1 MENCGSIF
9 HRELSGFCGIH
20 RVGGDVTV
28 VDKAM
33 PLSTLWGF
41 RGVDCMTGAL
51 ANIRVLDLSR
61 VLAGP
66 WAGQTLAD
74 LGAEVIK
81 VERPGSGDDTRHWGP
96 PYVKDPAGND
106 TGEAAYFQSAN
117 RNKQSLTIDFTRPQG
132 QQLIRKLALQSD
144 VLLENFKVGGLA
156 AYGLDYESLK
166 AINPRL
172 IYCSITGFG
181 QDGPYAKRAG
191 YDFMIQGL
199 GGLMSLT
206 GRADDEAGAG
216 PMKVGVALTDILTGL
231 YATVG
236 VLAAINHRAVSGEG
250 QWVNLAL
257 LDVQVACLANQ
268 ALNFLTS
275 GQAPQR
281 LGNAHPNIVP
291 YQDFPSADGNFI
303 LAVGNDSQFA
313 KLCAVA
319 ERSEWALDS
328 RFATNQARVKHR
340 EQLIPLLRQVTVFK
354 TTAQWIALLEGAGV
368 PCGPINDLAQV
379 FADPQV
385 LARGLRLDLPNGLG
399 GLTPQVASPLRLSAS
414 PVTYRNA
421 PPLLGEHSDAL
432 LQRLLDLSTAQIAA
446 LRAGGVV

>member
-1 MENCGSIF
+1 
-9 HRELSGFCGIH
+9 
-20 RVGGDVTV
+20 
-28 VDKAM
+28 M
-33 PLSTLWGF
+33 P
-41 RGVDCMTGAL
+41 GAL
-51 ANIRVLDLSR
+51 SHIRVLDLSR

-66 WAGQTLAD
+66 WAGQILGD

-96 PYVKDPAGND
+96 PYIKDAEGND
-106 TGEAAYFQSAN
+106 SREAAYFQSAN
-117 RNKQSLTIDFTRPQG
+117 RNKQSLTLDFTQPEG
-132 QQLIRKLALQSD
+132 QRLVRELVAQCD

-181 QDGPYAKRAG
+181 QTGPYAKRAG

-206 GRADDEAGAG
+206 GRPDGEEGAG

-236 VLAAINHRAVSGEG
+236 VLAALNQREQSGIG
-250 QWVNLAL
+250 QHIDVAL

-268 ALNFLTS
+268 AMNYLTTGVS
-275 GQAPQR
+275 PKR

-303 LAVGNDSQFA
+303 LAVGNDGQFR
-313 KLCAVA
+313 KFCEVA
-319 ERSEWALDS
+319 CVAHLADDA
-328 RFATNQARVKHR
+328 RFATNKARVAHR
-340 EQLIPLLRQVTVFK
+340 AELIPLLRQATVFK
-354 TTAQWIALLEGAGV
+354 TTAQWIELLETAGV
-368 PCGPINDLAQV
+368 PCGPINDLQQV

-385 LARGLRLDLPNGLG
+385 QARGLRLDLPNALG
-399 GLTPQVASPLRLSAS
+399 SHTPQVASPLRLSAT
-414 PVTYRNA
+414 PVAYRSA
-421 PPLLGEHSDAL
+421 PPLLGQHTEAL
-432 LQRLLDLSTAQIAA
+432 LERLLGMSEAQVSA
-446 LRAGGVV
+446 LREGGVV

>member
-1 MENCGSIF
+1 MS
-9 HRELSGFCGIH
+9 
-20 RVGGDVTV
+20 
-28 VDKAM
+28 
-33 PLSTLWGF
+33 
-41 RGVDCMTGAL
+41 GAL
-51 ANIRVLDLSR
+51 SHIRVLDLSR

-66 WAGQTLAD
+66 WAGQIFGD

-96 PYVKDPAGND
+96 PYIKDAEGSD
-106 TGEAAYFQSAN
+106 SREAAYFQSAN
-117 RNKQSLTIDFTRPQG
+117 RNKQSLTLDFTQPEG
-132 QQLIRKLALQSD
+132 QRLVRELVAQCD

-181 QDGPYAKRAG
+181 QSGPYAKRAG

-206 GRADDEAGAG
+206 GRPEGEEGAG

-236 VLAAINHRAVSGEG
+236 VLAALNQREQSGVG
-250 QWVNLAL
+250 QHIDVAL

-268 ALNFLTS
+268 AMNYLATGVS
-275 GQAPQR
+275 PKR

-303 LAVGNDSQFA
+303 LAVGNDGQFR
-313 KLCAVA
+313 KFCEVA
-319 ERSEWALDS
+319 GIANLADDP
-328 RFATNQARVKHR
+328 RFVTNKARVAHR
-340 EQLIPLLRQVTVFK
+340 AELIPLLRQATVFK
-354 TTAQWIALLEGAGV
+354 TTAQWIEQLEKAGV
-368 PCGPINDLAQV
+368 PCGPINDLQQV

-385 LARGLRLDLPNGLG
+385 QARGLRLDLPNALG
-399 GLTPQVASPLRLSAS
+399 SSTPQVASPLRLSAT
-414 PVTYRNA
+414 PVAYRSA
-421 PPLLGEHSDAL
+421 PPLLGQHTDSL
-432 LQRLLDLSTAQIAA
+432 LQKLLGMSETQIAE
-446 LRAGGVV
+446 LREAGVI

>member
-1 MENCGSIF
+1 MS
-9 HRELSGFCGIH
+9 
-20 RVGGDVTV
+20 
-28 VDKAM
+28 
-33 PLSTLWGF
+33 
-41 RGVDCMTGAL
+41 GAL
-51 ANIRVLDLSR
+51 SHIRVLDLSR

-66 WAGQTLAD
+66 WAGQIFGD

-96 PYVKDPAGND
+96 PYIKDAEGND
-106 TGEAAYFQSAN
+106 SREAAYFQSAN
-117 RNKQSLTIDFTRPQG
+117 RNKQSLTLDFTQPEG
-132 QQLIRKLALQSD
+132 QRLVRELVAQCD

-181 QDGPYAKRAG
+181 QSGPYAKRAG

-206 GRADDEAGAG
+206 GRPEGEEGAG

-236 VLAAINHRAVSGEG
+236 VLAALNQREQSGVG
-250 QWVNLAL
+250 QHIDVAL

-268 ALNFLTS
+268 AMNYLATGVS
-275 GQAPQR
+275 PKR

-303 LAVGNDSQFA
+303 LAVGNDGQFR
-313 KLCAVA
+313 KFCEVA
-319 ERSEWALDS
+319 GIANLADDS
-328 RFATNQARVKHR
+328 RFVTNKARVAHR
-340 EQLIPLLRQVTVFK
+340 AELIPLLRQATVFK
-354 TTAQWIALLEGAGV
+354 TTAQWIEQLEKAGV
-368 PCGPINDLAQV
+368 PCGPINDLQQV

-385 LARGLRLDLPNGLG
+385 QARGLRLDLPNALG
-399 GLTPQVASPLRLSAS
+399 SSTPQVASPLRLSAT
-414 PVTYRNA
+414 PVAYRSA
-421 PPLLGEHSDAL
+421 PPLLGQHTEAL
-432 LQRLLDLSTAQIAA
+432 LQRLLGMSETQVAE
-446 LRAGGVV
+446 LREAGVI

>member
-1 MENCGSIF
+1 MS
-9 HRELSGFCGIH
+9 
-20 RVGGDVTV
+20 
-28 VDKAM
+28 
-33 PLSTLWGF
+33 
-41 RGVDCMTGAL
+41 GAL
-51 ANIRVLDLSR
+51 SHIRVLDLSR

-66 WAGQTLAD
+66 WCGQILGD

-81 VERPGSGDDTRHWGP
+81 VERPGTGDDTRHWGP
-96 PYVKDPAGND
+96 PYIKDAEGND
-106 TGEAAYFQSAN
+106 SREAAYFQSAN
-117 RNKQSLTIDFTRPQG
+117 RNKQSLTLDFTQPEG
-132 QQLIRKLALQSD
+132 QRLVRELVAQCD

-181 QDGPYAKRAG
+181 QTGPYAKRAG

-206 GRADDEAGAG
+206 GRPEGEEGAG
-216 PMKVGVALTDILTGL
+216 PVKVGVALTDILTGL

-236 VLAAINHRAVSGEG
+236 VLAALNQREHSDIG
-250 QWVNLAL
+250 QHIDVAL

-268 ALNFLTS
+268 AMNYLATGVS
-275 GQAPQR
+275 PKR

-303 LAVGNDSQFA
+303 LAVGNDGQFR
-313 KLCAVA
+313 KFCEVA
-319 ERSEWALDS
+319 GITGLADDPRY
-328 RFATNQARVKHR
+328 ATNKARVANR
-340 EQLIPLLRQVTVFK
+340 AELIPQLRQVTVFK
-354 TTAQWIALLEGAGV
+354 TTAQWVELLEQAGV
-368 PCGPINDLAQV
+368 PCGPINDLQQV

-399 GLTPQVASPLRLSAS
+399 SDTPQVASPLRLSAT
-414 PVTYRNA
+414 PVAYRSA
-421 PPLLGEHSDAL
+421 PPLLGEHTDAL
-432 LQRLLDLSTAQIAA
+432 LQRLLGVSEEAIAE
-446 LRAGGVV
+446 LRAAGVI

>member
-1 MENCGSIF
+1 M
-9 HRELSGFCGIH
+9 
-20 RVGGDVTV
+20 
-28 VDKAM
+28 A
-33 PLSTLWGF
+33 
-41 RGVDCMTGAL
+41 GAL
-51 ANIRVLDLSR
+51 SHIRVLDLSR

-66 WAGQTLAD
+66 WCGQILGD

-96 PYVKDPAGND
+96 PYIKDAEGND
-106 TGEAAYFQSAN
+106 SREAAYFQSAN
-117 RNKQSLTIDFTRPQG
+117 RNKQSVTLDFTQPEG
-132 QQLIRKLALQSD
+132 QRLVRELVVQCD

-156 AYGLDYESLK
+156 AYGLGYESLK

-181 QDGPYAKRAG
+181 QTGPYAKRAG

-206 GRADDEAGAG
+206 GRPEGEEGAG

-236 VLAAINHRAVSGEG
+236 VLAALNQREQSGIG
-250 QWVNLAL
+250 QHIDVAL

-268 ALNFLTS
+268 AMNYLTTGLS
-275 GQAPQR
+275 PKR

-303 LAVGNDSQFA
+303 LAVGNDGQFR
-313 KLCAVA
+313 KFCEVA
-319 ERSEWALDS
+319 GIAQLADDP
-328 RFATNQARVKHR
+328 RFASNKARVAHR
-340 EQLIPLLRQVTVFK
+340 AELIPLLRQATVFK
-354 TTAQWIALLEGAGV
+354 TTAQWIELLEKAGV
-368 PCGPINDLAQV
+368 PCGPINDLQQV

-385 LARGLRLDLPNGLG
+385 QARGLRLDLPNALG
-399 GLTPQVASPLRLSAS
+399 STTPQVASPLRLSET
-414 PVTYRNA
+414 PVAYHSA
-421 PPLLGEHSDAL
+421 PPLLGQHTDTLLRNLLGMSDA
-432 LQRLLDLSTAQIAA
+432 QVAQ
-446 LRAGGVV
+446 LREAGVI